1 MTQKAGRP
9 RKLPEHSKAPG
20 LSVRL
25 TKAEK
30 DVIDSAVRAS
40 GLKQSDW
47 CRKALTHVATNGI
60 RIT

>member
-1 MTQKAGRP
+1 MTLKAGRP

-25 TKAEK
+25 TKDEK
-30 DVIDSAVRAS
+30 DVIDSAVKGS

-47 CRKALTHVATNGI
+47 CRKSLLYIVHNGI